1 MCVYA
6 CLNVSSRGCANH
18 VRNKEIKRTRN
29 VKKVNEKRRGKKKKK
44 KKRED
49 YFNSKND
56 KMDSFFL
63 LRGKRNGQKSKN
75 EASTLNLIGQC
86 FRKITR
92 SSIGSYVSATQS
104 YPNAYTPKLL
114 SRLLYYRE
122 TGKRQVSI
130 RLLNDRS
137 GRLSSG

>member
-49 YFNSKND
+49 YFNSKDD

-63 LRGKRNGQKSKN
+63 LRGKKEWSKIEKRNVYSEFNRTMFSQN
-75 EASTLNLIGQC
+75 HAVI
-86 FRKITR
+86 
-92 SSIGSYVSATQS
+92 
-104 YPNAYTPKLL
+104 
-114 SRLLYYRE
+114 
-122 TGKRQVSI
+122 
-130 RLLNDRS
+130 DR
-137 GRLSSG
+137 